1 MYGGARLGT
10 YDTQSFRTR
19 YIVNHNYDDDGG
31 LIIDNEAVP
40 GATYDR
46 ATNTLTIDNVH
57 QKANQ
62 LFVWYMGDDFKL
74 NVVGE
79 NEFGIIFVYNY
90 FNFHSTSPNII
101 GSGTL
106 TVNQELINNNALHM
120 YSDGSSTMHLDIADS
135 VTVNLY
141 AKEKENGEASVVTL
155 NSTSITPADGGA
167 ITVGGKAAPE
177 AQNEQIVYEDSD
189 YVPVVKVEDR
199 DREVA
204 RGTQVKSKSDPDGI
218 YALGAMEGSYLVTR
232 YIYVDEI
239 GAWTYDPS
247 FAQAPYIGHRYK
259 KSEFEA
265 EYDYVYGQAPTP
277 IGYMA
282 DYRIDWR
289 GDEGIKMTKDG
300 EPDAVYVGQPSGGLW
315 DWDESYSGNYEIHRV
330 IWDDSQEIYVED
342 TGFKAIDLM
351 AAELAE
357 NGYHIIEE
365 THDEHLTLTVWTS
378 DDPED
383 SSRFDIN
390 ADSMIRKSDPDGLY
404 VKLGTYGYESG
415 DANENGILVYKVHY
429 NPETD
434 EHYVMYHSYEEPEC
448 MWVSYADLQSG
459 ASDFSYETE
468 AVTEPVELH
477 FLPEDYNINWDLT
490 NAVQLKKTDEPGAV
504 YAYRHWTHYMEDDTE
519 RDEYGI
525 VKLNY
530 NEGFGCYVEDADF
543 NEFVIYD
550 LKDLGSKGYEIVMS
564 EQPLDF
570 VTKGSVYLSE
580 YPAYTDNDGG
590 TYYADYDNHVYSYT
604 DEDLITIG
612 GEDYYYGT
620 LMHDLST
627 DDLNDTVHDTLSDNY
642 NYWIPGTEY
651 HHVAGEQPEYVEYDL
666 WVNGERLNS
675 DRLRIPCGDGVAIY
689 DPAKKTLTLDNA
701 EITKGVEEDMLG
713 TGVLS
718 YIDHLTVV
726 VKGDCTITE
735 TGGDGIGSYNFGSYQ
750 IGDVIYPTPYDITIT
765 GDGTLTIKESTPL
778 YGYGLYCTGNLV
790 LDGVKINITS
800 ASTGVWASDLEIRD
814 TEADIHCTSRFSGIV
829 VNRGDFDFENSTVTA
844 VSDQGAGLLLGSDKV
859 PSALTVSSGTLSLKG
874 NLGVQGVVDNSIIAV
889 NGGTLSVVGS
899 EKALDE
905 SFLADN
911 AKNVVM
917 GEGIGV
923 ISGSLDGKRVVI
935 SAAPSVSTVSGTI
948 TSYLDAAGEV
958 TVKLMQGDETVARTS
973 TIGLK
978 ASYSFKDVTDG
989 DYILR
994 ISKPNHVTRDYEITV
1009 SGDTTQD
1016 VQICP
1021 IGDVNMN
1028 GRVQANDAM
1037 LTYKHAQG
1045 KAADQLTGYQFL
1057 LADVNNN
1064 NKVQANDAM
1073 AIYRQATGKHNLF

>member
-1 MYGGARLGT
+1 MKSFGKKTLALLLTAVLLLSMLSVTAFAADEKLEPTVGPTEDAFMYGGARLGT

-79 NEFGIIFVYNY
+79 NEFGIIYVYNY
-90 FNFHSTSPNII
+90 FNFHSTSLNII

-106 TVNQELINNNALHM
+106 TVNQELINNDALHM

-155 NSTSITPADGGA
+155 YSTSITPADGGA

-218 YALGAMEGSYLVTR
+218 YALGAMEGSYLVVR

-277 IGYMA
+277 ISYMA

-300 EPDAVYVGQPSGGLW
+300 EPDAVYIGQPTGGLW
-315 DWDESYSGNYEIHRV
+315 DWDKYYPGNYEIHRV

-351 AAELAE
+351 AAELEE

-383 SSRFDIN
+383 SSRFDIM

-434 EHYVMYHSYEEPEC
+434 EHYVMYHSYDEPEC
-448 MWVSYADLQSG
+448 FFVSYADLESG

-530 NEGFGCYVEDADF
+530 NEGFGCYVEDTDF
-543 NEFVIYD
+543 DEIVIYD
-550 LKDLGSKGYEIVMS
+550 LNDLDSMGYEIVMS

-627 DDLNDTVHDTLSDNY
+627 DDLNDTLHDTLSDNY

-651 HHVAGEQPEYVEYDL
+651 HHVAGEQPE
-666 WVNGERLNS
+666 G
-675 DRLRIPCGDGVAIY
+675 
-689 DPAKKTLTLDNA
+689 
-701 EITKGVEEDMLG
+701 
-713 TGVLS
+713 
-718 YIDHLTVV
+718 
-726 VKGDCTITE
+726 
-735 TGGDGIGSYNFGSYQ
+735 F
-750 IGDVIYPTPYDITIT
+750 
-765 GDGTLTIKESTPL
+765 
-778 YGYGLYCTGNLV
+778 
-790 LDGVKINITS
+790 
-800 ASTGVWASDLEIRD
+800 
-814 TEADIHCTSRFSGIV
+814 
-829 VNRGDFDFENSTVTA
+829 
-844 VSDQGAGLLLGSDKV
+844 
-859 PSALTVSSGTLSLKG
+859 
-874 NLGVQGVVDNSIIAV
+874 
-889 NGGTLSVVGS
+889 
-899 EKALDE
+899 
-905 SFLADN
+905 
-911 AKNVVM
+911 
-917 GEGIGV
+917 
-923 ISGSLDGKRVVI
+923 
-935 SAAPSVSTVSGTI
+935 TVSGSF
-948 TSYLDAAGEV
+948 TSYLKTAGI
-958 TVKLMQGDETVARTS
+958 
-973 TIGLK
+973 TIELLQDDVQK
-978 ASYSFKDVTDG
+978 YSASYQDDNGNFSIEGVAGG

-994 ISKPNHVTRDYEITV
+994 VSKLNHVTRDYEISV
-1009 SGDTTQD
+1009 SGDTVQD
-1016 VQICP
+1016 VKICP
-1021 IGDVNMN
+1021 LGDISQDGKVTAKDYAMANAH
-1028 GRVQANDAM
+1028 VQKVS
-1037 LTYKHAQG
+1037 T
-1045 KAADQLTGYQFL
+1045 LTGYPL
-1057 LADVNNN
+1057 KCGDTLRSDGKVTAADAARINSHVQ
-1064 NKVQANDAM
+1064 KVD
-1073 AIYRQATGKHNLF
+1073 TLW